1 MWQILDFAKDNWGEL
16 TIAVLALV
24 KVVIRLT
31 PTLSDDK
38 VFGLLD
44 KFLESFVP
52 NLKKD

>member
-16 TIAVLALV
+16 TIAALALV
-24 KVVIRLT
+24 KVIVRLT
-31 PTLSDDK
+31 PTLKDDQ

-44 KFLESFVP
+44 KLVESLVP